1 MFILVFFGRVWDMQ
15 RREGEREREVIK
27 RTLELERER
36 ARGQYRLN
44 EFYQLICVGHEGKGT
59 GRKVRFRPK
68 T

>member
-1 MFILVFFGRVWDMQ
+1 MQ